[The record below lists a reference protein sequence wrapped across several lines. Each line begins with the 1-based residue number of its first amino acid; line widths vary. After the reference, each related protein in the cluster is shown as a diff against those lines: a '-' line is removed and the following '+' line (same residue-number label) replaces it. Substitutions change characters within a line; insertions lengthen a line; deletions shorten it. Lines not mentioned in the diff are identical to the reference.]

1 MRNSLL
7 LYIILL
13 AVNNML
19 YSQSKIKC
27 DLIEVSSIAFNKN
40 PTIKSANFSIQ
51 NAEGNFQVQKSVFDF
66 KLNSEVG
73 YQNEKYNL
81 FDADSRNKYLD
92 KVLKNNSFYVS
103 AGLEKTL
110 RTGQI
115 VDVSLK
121 YNYNN
126 NNYPYNSFAQYVGA
140 YYGNHNSTVN
150 LTLTQPLLRG
160 RGKKVA
166 TASEEAA
173 VFYINKSKYEYE
185 FSNSYQIQQIGIAY
199 WNYYTAY
206 KSLSIYIENENRVR
220 EVLNMT
226 IELVKADKKPGS
238 DLAQVNADL
247 SNQER
252 LTAVAKQDLY
262 NSRLNLGR
270 VIGLTDEESLRLDI
284 PVNDFPTVIESGYND
299 AIDKNVLVKI
309 AKEKRSDAKAIEEE
323 YKAIELRYMQAA
335 NNLKPQ
341 LNLSAYGFYGSA
353 SVGNGVDKSWTSLV
367 NNEGRD
373 VGAGARLTFSF
384 PLNNNLAK
392 GNYAIN
398 KIALQN
404 QSVISENAQRN
415 IELNID
421 IAINNLRNSV
431 IVLEKA
437 REAFKS
443 YQDAFNSEQ
452 IKFQSGLTTLLNL
465 ILFQERLTSSE
476 LDNLNAQEQFSNAIL
491 ALRHETGTLISK
503 EDLGFKI
510 TQNAFYT
517 IPKIE
522 N

>member
-1 MRNSLL
+1 
-7 LYIILL
+7 
-13 AVNNML
+13 ML

-185 FSNSYQIQQIGIAY
+185 FSNSYQIQQIGTVS
-199 WNYYTAY
+199 YTH
-206 KSLSIYIENENRVR
+206 
-220 EVLNMT
+220 
-226 IELVKADKKPGS
+226 
-238 DLAQVNADL
+238 
-247 SNQER
+247 
-252 LTAVAKQDLY
+252 
-262 NSRLNLGR
+262 
-270 VIGLTDEESLRLDI
+270 LR
-284 PVNDFPTVIESGYND
+284 
-299 AIDKNVLVKI
+299 A
-309 AKEKRSDAKAIEEE
+309 
-323 YKAIELRYMQAA
+323 
-335 NNLKPQ
+335 
-341 LNLSAYGFYGSA
+341 
-353 SVGNGVDKSWTSLV
+353 
-367 NNEGRD
+367 
-373 VGAGARLTFSF
+373 
-384 PLNNNLAK
+384 
-392 GNYAIN
+392 
-398 KIALQN
+398 
-404 QSVISENAQRN
+404 
-415 IELNID
+415 
-421 IAINNLRNSV
+421 
-431 IVLEKA
+431 
-437 REAFKS
+437 
-443 YQDAFNSEQ
+443 
-452 IKFQSGLTTLLNL
+452 
-465 ILFQERLTSSE
+465 
-476 LDNLNAQEQFSNAIL
+476 
-491 ALRHETGTLISK
+491 HETRIGIS
-503 EDLGFKI
+503 F
-510 TQNAFYT
+510 
-517 IPKIE
+517 E